1 MVISGTAYSILLFAI
16 AITAGLFLARF
27 NFKGITI
34 GSTWILF
41 VGIVMGHFGFV
52 PNAKVLSFMK
62 DFGLILFVY
71 SIGLQVGPGFLSSFK
86 NGGVKLNLLAVGL
99 VLMSAITAFGIHI
112 ISGESLQTM
121 VGVMSGAVT
130 NTPGLGAAQQTLL
143 DSGGSSTDA
152 SRLASA
158 YAVAYPMGV
167 LGVLALLIIF
177 KALFKVNLEE
187 ETRAIESQ
195 SSASETARRMH
206 CEVTNPAIIGKSLKD
221 VITDDLKNEMV
232 VSRIMRDGEEFVP
245 EDSSVLR
252 EGDKVLIVTTQK
264 CIDKIRIIFG
274 AEVPMHLDDWIK
286 LKSKKGIPA
295 VKRLGITN
303 TALTGKKLS
312 ELLFKGRYA
321 VTITRVVRS
330 GVELVAAPDL
340 RVQVGDYLQVVG
352 DKDGI
357 DALAKL
363 VGNKASAL
371 EKPNLFPIFLG
382 IALGVVLG
390 CVPIAVPGIPQP
402 IKLGLAGGPLIVA
415 IIISHLGPRFH
426 ITTYTTLSANMMIR
440 EIGISFFLAAVGLGA
455 GRTFVSSLT
464 AGGWWWIL
472 YGALITIIP
481 IVVIALI
488 GRFLCKLNFY
498 QLCGLIA
505 GGTTNPPVLAFAQ
518 NAYGSQYVSL
528 NYATVYPLSMFMR
541 VLIAQVMILIAMA

>member
-99 VLMSAITAFGIHI
+99 VLMSALTAFGIHLV
-112 ISGESLQTM
+112 SGESLQTM

-152 SRLASA
+152 SKLASA

-177 KALFKVNLEE
+177 KAVFKVNLDE
-187 ETRAIESQ
+187 ETKAIESQ
-195 SSASETARRMH
+195 SSTAETARRMH

-264 CIDKIRIIFG
+264 CVDKIRIIFG
-274 AEVPMHLDDWIK
+274 AEVPMHLEDWIK
-286 LKSKKGIPA
+286 LKSKKGIPS

-352 DKDGI
+352 DKEGI

-472 YGALITIIP
+472 YGALITVIP
-481 IVVIALI
+481 IVVIALV

-498 QLCGLIA
+498 QICGLIS

-541 VLIAQVMILIAMA
+541 VLVSQVMILIAMA